1 MAVADGMGKTR
12 AAGAALERN
21 HKTMGTP
28 KMTKLVKTETKLRE
42 APTIFKDEDN
52 KLQVTVTNDDMIKN
66 LFGMKTR
73 AAANGVLITG
83 LGSLGKRGDAYYGML
98 TNMAIEMEPKDAVE
112 AMLVTQMT
120 ATNAAFSYALQQMVD
135 SPQLKRVEAFDRIA
149 NKLARTF
156 TLQVEALK
164 KYRAKAQ
171 QIVRV
176 ERVDVREGG
185 QAIVGDV
192 THQAGGPE

>member
-1 MAVADGMGKTR
+1 MGATQV
-12 AAGAALERN
+12 
-21 HKTMGTP
+21 
-28 KMTKLVKTETKLRE
+28 TKIAKTEATRRE
-42 APTIFKDEDN
+42 APTIVKDEEN
-52 KLQVTVTNDDMIKN
+52 KLQITVTDDDMIKN

-83 LGSLGKRGDAYYGML
+83 LGSLGNRGDAYYGML

-120 ATNAAFSYALQQMVD
+120 ATNAALSYALQQMVD

-176 ERVDVREGG
+176 ERVDVHEGG

-192 THQAGGPE
+192 THQAGGGQNEK

>member
-1 MAVADGMGKTR
+1 MGKTR
-12 AAGAALERN
+12 AKRAALERN
-21 HKTMGTP
+21 NANMGATQ
-28 KMTKLVKTETKLRE
+28 MTEIAKTEAKPRK
-42 APTIFKDEDN
+42 APTIFKDDQN
-52 KLQVTVTNDDMIKN
+52 CLQVKLTDDDMIKN

-73 AAANGVLITG
+73 VAANGVLITG

-98 TNMAIEMEPKDAVE
+98 TNMAVEMEPKDAVE

-120 ATNAAFSYALQQMVD
+120 ATNAALSYALQQMVD
-135 SPQLKRVEAFDRIA
+135 AQHLQRVEAFDRIA

-156 TLQVEALK
+156 TIQVEALK

-176 ERVDVREGG
+176 ERVDVHEGG

-192 THQAGGPE
+192 THQAGGGQNEK

>member
-1 MAVADGMGKTR
+1 MGKAR
-12 AAGAALERN
+12 AKRAGLER
-21 HKTMGTP
+21 HHTIMGTA
-28 KMTKLVKTETKLRE
+28 KMTKLTKTEVKHRE
-42 APTIFKDEDN
+42 APTIFNDENN
-52 KLQVTVTNDDMIKN
+52 KLQITVADDDMIKN

-73 AAANGVLITG
+73 KAATGVLITG
-83 LGSLGKRGDAYYGML
+83 LGSLGKRGEVYYSML

-120 ATNAAFSYALQQMVD
+120 ATNAALSYALQQMVD
-135 SPQLKRVEAFDRIA
+135 AQHLQRIEAFDRIA

-156 TLQVEALK
+156 TTQVDALK

-192 THQAGGPE
+192 THHGGGT

>member
-1 MAVADGMGKTR
+1 MGKTR
-12 AAGAALERN
+12 AAAATLERN
-21 HKTMGTP
+21 HKAMGATQ
-28 KMTKLVKTETKLRE
+28 MTKLVKTEAKMRE
-42 APTIFKDEDN
+42 APTMFKDEDN
-52 KLQVTVTNDDMIKN
+52 KLQVTVTDDDMIKN

-98 TNMAIEMEPKDAVE
+98 TNMAVEMEPKDAVE
-112 AMLVTQMT
+112 AMLITQMT
-120 ATNAAFSYALQQMVD
+120 ATNAALSYALQQMVD
-135 SPQLKRVEAFDRIA
+135 AQHLQRIEAFDRIA

-156 TLQVEALK
+156 TIQVEALK

-192 THQAGGPE
+192 THHGGGQNEK

>member
-1 MAVADGMGKTR
+1 
-12 AAGAALERN
+12 
-21 HKTMGTP
+21 
-28 KMTKLVKTETKLRE
+28 
-42 APTIFKDEDN
+42 
-52 KLQVTVTNDDMIKN
+52 
-66 LFGMKTR
+66 
-73 AAANGVLITG
+73 

-98 TNMAIEMEPKDAVE
+98 TNMAVEMEPKDAVE

-120 ATNAAFSYALQQMVD
+120 ATNAALSYALQQMVD
-135 SPQLKRVEAFDRIA
+135 AQHLQRVEAFDRIA

-156 TLQVEALK
+156 TIQVEALK

-176 ERVDVREGG
+176 ERVDVHEGG

-192 THQAGGPE
+192 THQAGGGQNEK

>member
-1 MAVADGMGKTR
+1 MGATQ
-12 AAGAALERN
+12 
-21 HKTMGTP
+21 
-28 KMTKLVKTETKLRE
+28 MTEIAKTEAKLRE
-42 APTIFKDEDN
+42 APTIFKDDQN
-52 KLQVTVTNDDMIKN
+52 RLQVELADDDMIKN

-83 LGSLGKRGDAYYGML
+83 LGSLGKRGDAHYDML

-135 SPQLKRVEAFDRIA
+135 SPHLPRVEAFDRIA

-156 TLQVEALK
+156 TIQVEALK

-192 THQAGGPE
+192 THYGGGQNEK

>member
-1 MAVADGMGKTR
+1 MAKLDGRGKAR
-12 AAGAALERN
+12 AKRAALERN
-21 HKTMGTP
+21 NSNMGATQ
-28 KMTKLVKTETKLRE
+28 MTKIAKTEATRRE
-42 APTIFKDEDN
+42 APTIFKDEKN
-52 KLQVTVTNDDMIKN
+52 KLKVTVTDDDMIKN

-73 AAANGVLITG
+73 TAANGVLIKG
-83 LGSLGKRGDAYYGML
+83 LGSLGERGNAYYDML
-98 TNMAIEMEPKDAVE
+98 TNMAVEMEPKDAVE

-120 ATNAAFSYALQQMVD
+120 ATNAALSYALQQMVD

-156 TLQVEALK
+156 TIQVEALK

-176 ERVDVREGG
+176 ERVDVHEGG

-192 THQAGGPE
+192 THQAGGLE

>member
-1 MAVADGMGKTR
+1 
-12 AAGAALERN
+12 
-21 HKTMGTP
+21 
-28 KMTKLVKTETKLRE
+28 MTEIAKTEAKLRE
-42 APTIFKDEDN
+42 SPTIFKDEEN
-52 KLQVTVTNDDMIKN
+52 KLQITVTEDDMIKN

-83 LGSLGKRGDAYYGML
+83 LGSLGTRGNTYYGML

-112 AMLVTQMT
+112 AMLITQMT
-120 ATNAAFSYALQQMVD
+120 ATNAALSYALQQMVD

-156 TLQVEALK
+156 TVQVDALK
-164 KYRAKAQ
+164 TYRAKAQ

-192 THQAGGPE
+192 THHGGA

>member
-1 MAVADGMGKTR
+1 MAVADGMGKAR
-12 AAGAALERN
+12 AAGAELERN

-28 KMTKLVKTETKLRE
+28 KMTKLVKTESKLRE

-52 KLQVTVTNDDMIKN
+52 KLQVTVTEDDMIKN

-83 LGSLGKRGDAYYGML
+83 LGSLGNRGDAYYGML

-135 SPQLKRVEAFDRIA
+135 SPHLPRVEAFDRIA

-156 TLQVEALK
+156 TIQVEALK

-192 THQAGGPE
+192 THQTGGA

>member
-1 MAVADGMGKTR
+1 MGKTR
-12 AAGAALERN
+12 AKRAALERN
-21 HKTMGTP
+21 NSNMGATQ
-28 KMTKLVKTETKLRE
+28 MTKIAKTEATRRE
-42 APTIFKDEDN
+42 APTIVKDEEN
-52 KLQVTVTNDDMIKN
+52 NLQITVTDDDMIKN

-73 AAANGVLITG
+73 VAANGVLITG
-83 LGSLGKRGDAYYGML
+83 LASLGKRGDAYYGML
-98 TNMAIEMEPKDAVE
+98 TNMAVEMEPKDAVE
-112 AMLVTQMT
+112 AMLITQMT
-120 ATNAAFSYALQQMVD
+120 ATNSALSYALQQMVD

-176 ERVDVREGG
+176 ERVDVHEGG

-192 THQAGGPE
+192 THQAGGGPE

>member
-1 MAVADGMGKTR
+1 MGKTR
-12 AAGAALERN
+12 AAAATLERN
-21 HKTMGTP
+21 HKAMGATQ
-28 KMTKLVKTETKLRE
+28 MTKLVKTEAKMRE
-42 APTIFKDEDN
+42 APTMFKDEDN
-52 KLQVTVTNDDMIKN
+52 KLQVTVTDDDMIKN

-98 TNMAIEMEPKDAVE
+98 TNMAVEMEPKDAVE
-112 AMLVTQMT
+112 AMLITQMT
-120 ATNAAFSYALQQMVD
+120 ATNAALSYALQQMVD
-135 SPQLKRVEAFDRIA
+135 AQHLQRIEAFDRIA

-156 TLQVEALK
+156 TIQVEALK

-192 THQAGGPE
+192 THHGGGPE

>member
-1 MAVADGMGKTR
+1 
-12 AAGAALERN
+12 
-21 HKTMGTP
+21 
-28 KMTKLVKTETKLRE
+28 MTKLTKPEAKPRE
-42 APTIFKDEDN
+42 APTILKDEEN
-52 KLQVTVTNDDMIKN
+52 KLQVTVSDDDMIKD
-66 LFGMKTR
+66 LFGMKTCT
-73 AAANGVLITG
+73 AANGVLITG

-98 TNMAIEMEPKDAVE
+98 TNMAVEMEPKDAVE

-120 ATNAAFSYALQQMVD
+120 ATNAALSYALQQMVD
-135 SPQLKRVEAFDRIA
+135 SQHLQRIEAFDRIA

-156 TLQVEALK
+156 TIQVDALK

-192 THQAGGPE
+192 THHGGA

>member
-1 MAVADGMGKTR
+1 MGKTR
-12 AAGAALERN
+12 AKRAALERN
-21 HKTMGTP
+21 NANMGATQ
-28 KMTKLVKTETKLRE
+28 MTEIAKTEAKLRE
-42 APTIFKDEDN
+42 APTIFKDEEN
-52 KLQVTVTNDDMIKN
+52 KLQITVTEDDMIKN

-73 AAANGVLITG
+73 VAANGVLITG
-83 LGSLGKRGDAYYGML
+83 LGSLGNRGDAYYGML

-120 ATNAAFSYALQQMVD
+120 ATNAALSYALQQMVD

-156 TLQVEALK
+156 TVQVDALK

-192 THQAGGPE
+192 THHGGA

>member
-1 MAVADGMGKTR
+1 MGKTW
-12 AAGAALERN
+12 AKWAALERN
-21 HKTMGTP
+21 NSNMGATQ
-28 KMTKLVKTETKLRE
+28 MTKIAKTVATRRE
-42 APTIFKDEDN
+42 APTIFKDEAN
-52 KLQVTVTNDDMIKN
+52 RLQVTVTDDDMIKN

-83 LGSLGKRGDAYYGML
+83 LGSLGKRGDAYYDML

-112 AMLVTQMT
+112 AMLVCQMT
-120 ATNAAFSYALQQMVD
+120 ATNVALSYALQQMVD
-135 SPQLKRVEAFDRIA
+135 APHLPRIEAFDRIA

-156 TLQVEALK
+156 TIQVEALK

-185 QAIVGDV
+185 QAIIGDV
-192 THQAGGPE
+192 THQAGGLE

>member
-1 MAVADGMGKTR
+1 
-12 AAGAALERN
+12 
-21 HKTMGTP
+21 
-28 KMTKLVKTETKLRE
+28 MTKLVKTEAKRRE
-42 APTIFKDEDN
+42 APTIFKDEEN
-52 KLQVTVTNDDMIKN
+52 KLQVTVADDDMIKN

-73 AAANGVLITG
+73 TAANGVLITG
-83 LGSLGKRGDAYYGML
+83 LGSLGKRGDAYYDML

-112 AMLVTQMT
+112 ALLVSQMT
-120 ATNAAFSYALQQMVD
+120 ATNAALSWAMQQMVD
-135 SPQLKRVEAFDRIA
+135 AQHLQRVEAFDRIA

-156 TLQVEALK
+156 TTQVEALK

-192 THQAGGPE
+192 THYGGPANEK

>member
-1 MAVADGMGKTR
+1 
-12 AAGAALERN
+12 
-21 HKTMGTP
+21 MGTP
-28 KMTKLVKTETKLRE
+28 KMTKIAKTAATRRE
-42 APTIFKDEDN
+42 VPTIFKDEEN
-52 KLQVTVTNDDMIKN
+52 KLQVTVTDDDMIKN

-83 LGSLGKRGDAYYGML
+83 LGSLGGRGDAYYGML

-112 AMLVTQMT
+112 AMLITQMT
-120 ATNAAFSYALQQMVD
+120 ATNAALSYALQQMVD

-156 TLQVEALK
+156 TIQVEALK

-176 ERVDVREGG
+176 ERVDVHEGG

-192 THQAGGPE
+192 THQAGGGQNEK